1 MYFSLFFLNSRNPCL
16 LALNYKT
23 LCNLPDFLSLTN
35 NLDSLYKHKEKK
47 KLDLRVIG
55 SANISLDDFY
65 SFDDFIST

>member
-1 MYFSLFFLNSRNPCL
+1 MQLARLSVFDQQLG
-16 LALNYKT
+16 LALQA
-23 LCNLPDFLSLTN
+23 
-35 NLDSLYKHKEKK
+35 HGKK